1 MDLHTD
7 ENKFENNS
15 KPFDCMFVFLAF
27 YTFYWLKS
35 LKYVKVKISY
45 RLSNCNIFL
54 IRRRV
59 TRRQYPNTSVRDI
72 HRQFELFTWK
82 RPFYKGLI
90 AIIIIPIII
99 IFLIRHHHYYH
110 YWIINLFICRVV
122 YCINLLD
129 IIRYLGYQPMP
140 YVSKHSLMYETFVLV
155 VLSLKTSSLTA
166 TTSPTFFELTL
177 LLLNV
182 SA

>member
-1 MDLHTD
+1 MVICMDLHTD

-45 RLSNCNIFL
+45 KLSNCNIFL

-59 TRRQYPNTSVRDI
+59 TRKQYPNTSVRDI
-72 HRQFELFTWK
+72 HRQFELLTWK

-90 AIIIIPIII
+90 AIIIIRIII

-122 YCINLLD
+122 YCINLLVRYYTLFRLPTNA
-129 IIRYLGYQPMP
+129 IRL
-140 YVSKHSLMYETFVLV
+140 
-155 VLSLKTSSLTA
+155 
-166 TTSPTFFELTL
+166 
-177 LLLNV
+177 
-182 SA
+182 

>member
-45 RLSNCNIFL
+45 KLSNCNIFL

-59 TRRQYPNTSVRDI
+59 TRKQYRTYI
-72 HRQFELFTWK
+72 HRQFELLTWK

-90 AIIIIPIII
+90 AIIIIPIIV

-140 YVSKHSLMYETFVLV
+140 YVSKRSLMYETFVLV

-166 TTSPTFFELTL
+166 TTSPTFFKLTL
-177 LLLNV
+177 LLINV